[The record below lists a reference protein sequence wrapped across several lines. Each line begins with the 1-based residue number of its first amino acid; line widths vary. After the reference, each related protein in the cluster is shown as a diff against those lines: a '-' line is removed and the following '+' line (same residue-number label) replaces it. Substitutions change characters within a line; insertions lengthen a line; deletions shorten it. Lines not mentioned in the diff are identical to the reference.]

1 MAATIEKR
9 RARLTYEAPCELP
22 EYLVEQLREK
32 AYKLWEE
39 RGRREGN
46 ALQDWLDAE
55 RIMVETIK

>member
-1 MAATIEKR
+1 MEATIEKR
-9 RARLTYEAPCELP
+9 RAKSFYKGPCELP
-22 EYLVEQLREK
+22 EYLVEQVREN

-55 RIMVETIK
+55 RIMIETIK